1 MNMHQLTI
9 DKLGPIQHCELPIR
23 QYTILTGFQAAGKS
37 TVAKAIYFFRTLKD
51 DIYQLIQQHQYS
63 ELIYRL
69 KYAPLPE
76 DTKQRSLRGDFES
89 FVRNKFLSTFGSS
102 YSMDKSMRLHYQYN
116 DDVEITIRLDKSRN
130 SLTPNF
136 VWVKYSP
143 RIREFLSSPW
153 TANNREALR
162 RELDALFDDSYET
175 VYIPAG
181 RSVLTVLGSQ
191 FNYFYSTMDDEQKRL
206 LDACTRDYL
215 ERVMRLRPQ
224 FANGLEGLVEGKLL
238 SKAKLKLYKEAL
250 ALAGQILK
258 GKYTVAD
265 GEERIWVDNSHYV
278 KINFASSGQ
287 QEIVWILNLLVYY
300 FLTEHPV
307 FFIIEEP
314 ESNLFPESQKLVV
327 ELISLIA
334 GAGNAMLLTTHSP
347 YVLGAANNLLYADTV
362 GKYSAQEAAQVISRC
377 KWIENTA
384 CTALFME
391 NGHAQDCMDQELMQI
406 DNSLLDMISHG
417 INKEYDVL
425 FAIEQHARE
434 EL

>member
-1 MNMHQLTI
+1 MHRLTI

-23 QYTILTGFQAAGKS
+23 QYTVLTGFQAAGKS

-51 DIYQLIQQHQYS
+51 DIFQLIQQQEYS
-63 ELIYRL
+63 ELIYGL
-69 KYAPLPE
+69 KYASRPE
-76 DTKQRSLRGDFES
+76 NVKQRSLYGDFES

-102 YSMDKSMRLHYQYN
+102 YSMDKAMRLCYQYN
-116 DDVEITIRLDKSRN
+116 DNVEITIRLAKSRN
-130 SLTPNF
+130 SLTSNF
-136 VWVKYSP
+136 VWVDYSSN
-143 RIREFLSSPW
+143 IRKFLSNSW

-162 RELDALFDDSYET
+162 RELEDLFDDPYET

-191 FNYFYSTMDDEQKRL
+191 FNYFYSTMDDAQKRL

-224 FANGLEGLVEGKLL
+224 FANGLEGLGEGKVI
-238 SKAKLKLYKEAL
+238 SKAKQELYREAL
-250 ALAGQILK
+250 ALVGQILK
-258 GKYTVAD
+258 GKYTAAD

-300 FLTEHPV
+300 FVTEQPV

-314 ESNLFPESQKLVV
+314 ESNLFPESQKLVI

-334 GAGNAMLLTTHSP
+334 GAGNAVLLTTHSP
-347 YVLGAANNLLYADTV
+347 YVLGTVNNLLYADIV
-362 GKYSAQEAAQVISRC
+362 GKHSVQKTAQVISHC
-377 KWIENTA
+377 KWIDSTS

-391 NGHAQDCMDQELMQI
+391 NGHVEDCMDQELMQI
-406 DNSLLDMISHG
+406 DNSLLDQISHG

-425 FAIEQHARE
+425 FAIEQQSE
-434 EL
+434 EES

>member
-1 MNMHQLTI
+1 MHRLTI

-23 QYTILTGFQAAGKS
+23 QYTVLTGFQSAGKS

-51 DIYQLIQQHQYS
+51 DIFQLIQQQEYS
-63 ELIYRL
+63 ELIYGL
-69 KYAPLPE
+69 KYASRPE
-76 DTKQRSLRGDFES
+76 NVKQRSLYGDFES

-102 YSMDKSMRLHYQYN
+102 YSMDKAMRLCYQYN
-116 DDVEITIRLDKSRN
+116 DNVEITIRLAKSRN
-130 SLTPNF
+130 SLTSNF
-136 VWVKYSP
+136 VWVDYSSN
-143 RIREFLSSPW
+143 IRKFLSNSW

-162 RELDALFDDSYET
+162 RELEDLFDDPYET

-191 FNYFYSTMDDEQKRL
+191 FNYFYSTMDDAQKRL

-224 FANGLEGLVEGKLL
+224 FANGLEGLGEGKVI
-238 SKAKLKLYKEAL
+238 SKAKQELYREAL
-250 ALAGQILK
+250 ALVGQILK
-258 GKYTVAD
+258 GKYTAAD

-300 FLTEHPV
+300 FVTEQPV

-314 ESNLFPESQKLVV
+314 ESNLFPESQKLVI

-334 GAGNAMLLTTHSP
+334 GAGNAVLLTTHSP
-347 YVLGAANNLLYADTV
+347 YVLGTVNNLLYADIV
-362 GKYSAQEAAQVISRC
+362 GKHSVQKTAQVISRC
-377 KWIENTA
+377 KWIDSTS

-391 NGHAQDCMDQELMQI
+391 NGHVEDCMDQELMQI
-406 DNSLLDMISHG
+406 DNSLLDQISHG

-425 FAIEQHARE
+425 FAIEQQSE
-434 EL
+434 EES

>member
-1 MNMHQLTI
+1 MHRLTI

-23 QYTILTGFQAAGKS
+23 QYTVLTGFQAAGKS

-51 DIYQLIQQHQYS
+51 DIFQLIQQQEYS
-63 ELIYRL
+63 ELIYGL
-69 KYAPLPE
+69 KYASRPE
-76 DTKQRSLRGDFES
+76 NVKQRSLYGDFES

-102 YSMDKSMRLHYQYN
+102 YSMDKAMRLCYQYN
-116 DDVEITIRLDKSRN
+116 DNVEITIRLAKSRN
-130 SLTPNF
+130 SLTSNF
-136 VWVKYSP
+136 VWVDYSSN
-143 RIREFLSSPW
+143 IRKFLSNSW

-162 RELDALFDDSYET
+162 RELEDLFDDPYET

-191 FNYFYSTMDDEQKRL
+191 FNYFYSTMDDAQKRL

-224 FANGLEGLVEGKLL
+224 FANGLEGLGEGKVI
-238 SKAKLKLYKEAL
+238 SKAKQELYREAL
-250 ALAGQILK
+250 ALVGQILK
-258 GKYTVAD
+258 GKYTAAD

-300 FLTEHPV
+300 FVTEQPV

-314 ESNLFPESQKLVV
+314 ESNLFPESQKLVI

-334 GAGNAMLLTTHSP
+334 GAGNAVLLTTHSP
-347 YVLGAANNLLYADTV
+347 YVLGTVNNLLYADIV
-362 GKYSAQEAAQVISRC
+362 GKHSVQKTAQVISRC
-377 KWIENTA
+377 KWIDSTS

-391 NGHAQDCMDQELMQI
+391 NGHVEDCMDQELMQI
-406 DNSLLDMISHG
+406 DNSLLDQVSHG

-425 FAIEQHARE
+425 FAIEQQSE
-434 EL
+434 EES